1 MLNVRAELLDTIE
14 GRTPADQLKQLKQ
27 RFVRELIDGTED
39 EEDRENRLPVILA
52 SSLWLSSLAVS

>member
-1 MLNVRAELLDTIE
+1 MLNVRAEVLDTIE

-39 EEDRENRLPVILA
+39 EEDRENRLPVNLA